1 MNATPASR
9 RLIKP
14 QRSASKPRSRFGAI
28 ALAVGILACS
38 AKEEGE
44 GDDGTLERD
53 STDDTSSNAEGNN
66 NNNNNNNTPNTT
78 PSEILDEDDVIAVP
92 TTTPV
97 TAGDGGIP
105 GFVTVS
111 ENCAALTQTPEQ
123 LRSPVDIIIVI
134 DNSSSMAGE
143 IEQVQERINE
153 DFARIIE
160 ESGVDYRVIMVS
172 RYGDVDISVGESD
185 HPICIRAPLGSSD
198 CLSPETI
205 PLLHNGPRFFHY
217 SADIR
222 SRTPWCD
229 LLETWETADEYT
241 PADREERSW
250 ESIAPIGW
258 KQFVREEAFKEF
270 LVITD
275 DNSRC
280 EGVGHYFE
288 DGNVSEA
295 QSSAVE
301 FDTALLA
308 LAPRQFG
315 SNNARRY
322 KWHSIVGMTENDNA
336 LEPWA
341 ASEPLQNGQCSPG
354 SEGPGLGFQALSVLT
369 GGLRYP
375 SCNNDDFDA
384 VFRALAEGV
393 VTGSLACEWEIPEVE
408 DFDADQVNVQWRSSS
423 GSQAFS
429 NVDSL
434 TDCEDGHGWYYD
446 DNENPTKVLVCPTTC
461 TLLQSDP
468 NAQLEL
474 LFGCETV
481 RTRGAAR

>member
-1 MNATPASR
+1 MKAHQLSSVLA
-9 RLIKP
+9 
-14 QRSASKPRSRFGAI
+14 F
-28 ALAVGILACS
+28 ALGLVACS
-38 AKEEGE
+38 ADKEGE
-44 GDDGTLERD
+44 ADGTLEREPTND
-53 STDDTSSNAEGNN
+53 TGSTDNDNN
-66 NNNNNNNTPNTT
+66 NNNNNPPNAA
-78 PSEILDEDDVIAVP
+78 PSELVDDDDVIA
-92 TTTPV
+92 TPN
-97 TAGDGGIP
+97 APANNGDGGVP
-105 GFVTVS
+105 GFVTIS

-123 LRSPVDIIIVI
+123 LRSPVDVIIVI

-143 IEQVQERINE
+143 IEQVQERINS

-185 HPICIRAPLGSSD
+185 HPICVRAPLGSSD

-205 PLLHNGPRFFHY
+205 PLVHNAPRFYHY

-229 LLETWETADEYT
+229 LLTSWDSPDEFT
-241 PADREERSW
+241 PADREQRPW

-280 EGVGHYFE
+280 EGEGHYFE
-288 DGNVSEA
+288 DGNTSDA

-315 SNNARRY
+315 SNVARKY
-322 KWHSIVGMTENDNA
+322 KWHSIVGMTENDDA
-336 LEPWA
+336 LEPWP
-341 ASEPLQNGQCSPG
+341 ASAPLQTGQCSPG

-375 SCNNDDFDA
+375 SCNNDNFDA

-408 DFDADQVNVQWRSSS
+408 NFDADQVNVQWRSDN

-429 NVDSL
+429 NVDTL
-434 TDCEDGHGWYYD
+434 ADCEEGHGWYYD

-468 NAQLEL
+468 NAKLEL

-481 RTRGAAR
+481 RNPGNVR